1 MKIKKINWISQEA
14 LEAEVIVTDG
24 EFEIMCFAQ
33 PLNYLEESE
42 LIEPIYCLNVS
53 NLVRAEKAEY
63 SIEKLDDPFAYRVIG
78 KLIDKNYEKVKLG
91 ELLLELENN
100 LLPGDINEGDFIS
113 FCCQRLDIYNI
124 K

>member
-14 LEAEVIVTDG
+14 LEAEVVVTDG
-24 EFEIMCFAQ
+24 ELEIMCFAQ

-53 NLVRAEKAEY
+53 NLVKAEKSEY
-63 SIEKLDDPFAYRVIG
+63 SIEKLDDYFAYRLIG
-78 KLIDKNYEKVKLG
+78 KLIDKQYEKVKLG
-91 ELLLELENN
+91 ELLLELDNN

-113 FCCQRLDIYNI
+113 FCCQRLDIY
-124 K
+124 